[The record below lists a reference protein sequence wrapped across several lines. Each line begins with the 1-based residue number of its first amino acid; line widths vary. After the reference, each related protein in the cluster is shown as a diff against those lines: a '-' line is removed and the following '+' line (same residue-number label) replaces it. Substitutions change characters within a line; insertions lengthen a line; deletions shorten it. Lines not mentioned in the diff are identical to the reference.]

1 MASSADWDL
10 GAATALEAEAIGA
23 PGQRRFRLRVIAGDA
38 TASIWC
44 EKEQVNSLATAVQ
57 QVLARYRRDEERRR
71 PAAPEL
77 SDFPLNATHE
87 FQAGRL
93 ALGYDEDAHTLTLF
107 ATDIEADDL
116 ERPTLRVDFSREIGR
131 RFTVQAEQAVAG
143 GRPTCP
149 LCKQPLEG
157 EEHLCPQTNG
167 HGDGAL
173 AGIGPPEF

>member
-1 MASSADWDL
+1 MSAAAEWDL
-10 GAATALEAEAIGA
+10 GSATALEAEAIGPA
-23 PGQRRFRLRVIAGDA
+23 GQRRFRLRVSAGDV

-57 QVLARYRRDEERRR
+57 QILARFRREGEGRR
-71 PAAPEL
+71 PASPEL
-77 SDFPLNATHE
+77 GDFPLNPTHE

-93 ALGYDEDAHTLTLF
+93 ALGYDEDARTLSLF
-107 ATDIEADDL
+107 ATDIETDS
-116 ERPTLRVDFSREIGR
+116 EQPTLRVDFSREIAR

-149 LCKQPLEG
+149 LCKEPLEG
-157 EEHLCPQTNG
+157 DEHLCPQTNG

-173 AGIGPPEF
+173 AGIGPPDF

>member
-1 MASSADWDL
+1 MASSAEWDL
-10 GAATALEAEAIGA
+10 GAATALEAEAVGE
-23 PGQRRFRLRVIAGDA
+23 PGQRRFRLRVIAGDV
-38 TASIWC
+38 TAAIWC

-57 QVLARYRRDEERRR
+57 QVLARYRREEERRR
-71 PAAPEL
+71 PTAPEL
-77 SDFPLNATHE
+77 LDFPLNPTHE
-87 FQAGRL
+87 FLAGQI

-107 ATDIEADDL
+107 ATDIEADS
-116 ERPTLRVDFSREIGR
+116 ERPTLRVDFSREIAR

>member
-1 MASSADWDL
+1 MSSSAEWDL
-10 GAATALEAEAIGA
+10 GAATALEAEAIGE
-23 PGQRRFRLRVIAGDA
+23 PGQRRFRLRVSAGQV

-57 QVLARYRRDEERRR
+57 QILARYRREGERRR
-71 PAAPEL
+71 PGAPSL
-77 SDFPLNATHE
+77 VPFPDQPTHE
-87 FQAGRL
+87 FQAGRI

-107 ATDIEADDL
+107 ATDIEVDT
-116 ERPTLRVDFSREIGR
+116 EQPTLRVDFSRAIARG
-131 RFTVQAEQAVAG
+131 FTVQAEQAVAG

-157 EEHLCPQTNG
+157 DEHLCPQTNG